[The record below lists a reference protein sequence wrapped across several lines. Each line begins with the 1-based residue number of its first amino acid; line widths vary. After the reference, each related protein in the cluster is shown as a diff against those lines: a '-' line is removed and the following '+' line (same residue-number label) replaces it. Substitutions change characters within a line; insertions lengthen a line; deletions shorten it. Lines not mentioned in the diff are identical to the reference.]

1 MQALA
6 STCSSGKHALLHI
19 WLDGTNVL
27 LPGTMGVTFSKIDGS
42 CLTPQKT
49 LG

>member
-1 MQALA
+1 MQALV
-6 STCSSGKHALLHI
+6 SSSGKHALLHI

-27 LPGTMGVTFSKIDGS
+27 LPGTMGVTFPKIDGGF
-42 CLTPQKT
+42 LTPQKT